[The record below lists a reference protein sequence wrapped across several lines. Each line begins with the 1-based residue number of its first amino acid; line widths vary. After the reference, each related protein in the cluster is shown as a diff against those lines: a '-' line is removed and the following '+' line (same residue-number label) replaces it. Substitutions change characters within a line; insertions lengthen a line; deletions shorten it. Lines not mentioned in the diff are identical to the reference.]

1 MWYEPEKY
9 HRKLE
14 SINEKSLQLKGSL
27 DDKQAKISL
36 VKFLRAN
43 LGFTT
48 ELISGVKLAAY
59 QEITLKAFF
68 NRNFRLPA
76 NLLFYFSGFRN

>member
-14 SINEKSLQLKGSL
+14 SINEQSLQLKGSL

-36 VKFLRAN
+36 VKFLRSN

-59 QEITLKAFF
+59 QEI
-68 NRNFRLPA
+68 
-76 NLLFYFSGFRN
+76 